1 MASIRSLVGLHDL
14 AEKTITYSTEILGR
28 GAFAKVYEARY
39 NELPCAVKILHSIF
53 KDDPGMGS
61 LEERFNKECRYLERA
76 RHPNIVQYLGLCRNP
91 LTQEPALLMELM
103 DQSLTQ
109 FLKMSKDPLSRFTE
123 VSICYDVALALA
135 YLHSE
140 GITHRD
146 LSSNNV
152 LLIGHRAKVSD
163 FGISKVI
170 DLNKQDIT
178 PLTKVPGTVVY
189 MPPEAL
195 KDSPD
200 YSEKLDCFS
209 FGVLA
214 IQIMTR
220 LFPDPSPSTIEIPD
234 DRSLTGKALIPV
246 AETERRRNHID
257 LVDKSHPL
265 LEIALNC
272 LVFEKEDRPFAR
284 DLCLKLEPLKCVS
297 TEPLKSIISTE
308 NVKAFGNLTKDTL
321 SYECAEL
328 VKEKNVLSREC
339 AELRRNKDTLSR
351 EKDVL
356 SRERELLSCRKDALS
371 HEKDVLSYEKDL
383 LSHEKDLLSREKDT
397 LSREKGSL
405 SRDCAELHREK
416 NRLED
421 EITRLQE
428 LYAPPVQGALPPP
441 LQYTPPVQGA
451 LVAASPTPPSIIS
464 DWKTGSPAPFA
475 VAQKYTPIITSHHI
489 LFCCFPRDDGPLYA
503 YDYRSYSWS
512 PLPAVPKVTIKIN
525 TVLPFLNSQGEL
537 EVLRCNDFFQ
547 LREGRWFRRGS
558 INISETH
565 KICILIAHE
574 EFIIVL
580 KEDKL
585 MVCDMFSG
593 LKKNIVKIDPASS
606 VERATA
612 AICNGVLYLV
622 GVMSKGTWTS
632 QVYKIP
638 LNELMSKE
646 SRFKTLFVFES
657 SPKVV
662 TLQQTAPLPVCLST
676 CVNFKGHL
684 LAVGGYSPT
693 RGAHDEIYL
702 YNEHKDEW
710 LVIGKI
716 PTARYQC
723 LVGAVDDKLLVIG
736 GWSAHESK
744 CKIVESCTVNMSLP
758 IGISAP

>member
-1 MASIRSLVGLHDL
+1 MAKIRSLVGLHDL

-28 GAFAKVYEARY
+28 GAFAKVYEARC

-61 LEERFNKECRYLERA
+61 LEERFNQECRYLERA
-76 RHPNIVQYLGLCRNP
+76 RHPSIVQYLGLCRNP

-170 DLNKQDIT
+170 DLNKQNIT
-178 PLTKVPGTVVY
+178 PLSKVPGTVVY

-195 KDSPD
+195 TDSPD

-220 LFPDPSPSTIEIPD
+220 LFPDPSPSMIKVPD

-257 LVDKSHPL
+257 LIDKSHPL
-265 LEIALNC
+265 LEIALSC
-272 LVFEKEDRPFAR
+272 LVLEKEVRPFSH
-284 DLCLKLEPLKCVS
+284 DLCLKI
-297 TEPLKSIISTE
+297 EPLKSVSTEALKSIVSTE
-308 NVKAFGNLTKDTL
+308 NVKASGNLMKDTL

-328 VKEKNVLSREC
+328 IKEKNVLSHEC
-339 AELRRNKDTLSR
+339 AELRRNKDTLSH
-351 EKDVL
+351 EKDTL
-356 SRERELLSCRKDALS
+356 SRER
-371 HEKDVLSYEKDL
+371 
-383 LSHEKDLLSREKDT
+383 DLLSREKDA
-397 LSREKGSL
+397 LSH
-405 SRDCAELHREK
+405 DCAELYTEK
-416 NRLED
+416 SWLESD
-421 EITRLQE
+421 ISRLQ
-428 LYAPPVQGALPPP
+428 GTLPPP
-441 LQYTPPVQGA
+441 PQYTPPVQGA
-451 LVAASPTPPSIIS
+451 LVTASPAPPSMIS
-464 DWKTGSPAPFA
+464 DWKTGAPAPFT
-475 VAQKYTPIITSHHI
+475 VAQKYASVISSNRI
-489 LFCCFPRDDGPLYA
+489 LYCCFYYDNGTQQPLYT
-503 YDYRSYSWS
+503 YNYLSYSWS
-512 PLPAVPKVTIKIN
+512 PLPAVPKVVFGNN

-537 EVLRCNDFFQ
+537 EILRRDIFY
-547 LREGRWFRRGS
+547 LLSEGKWFRRGIS
-558 INISETH
+558 NISAGH
-565 KICILIAHE
+565 KICMLIAHE
-574 EFIIVL
+574 EFIIAL
-580 KEDKL
+580 DENKL
-585 MVCDMFSG
+585 IVCDMFSG
-593 LKKNIVKIDPASS
+593 LKKYIIKIDPASS

-638 LNELMSKE
+638 LNELISIGSKY
-646 SRFKTLFVFES
+646 KTVFVFEG

-662 TLQQTAPLPVCLST
+662 TLQQTAPLPVCHST

-693 RGAHDEIYL
+693 QGAHDEIYL
-702 YNEHKDEW
+702 YNEPKDEW

-716 PTARYQC
+716 PTARYKC
-723 LVGAVDDKLLVIG
+723 LVGVVDDKLVVIG
-736 GWSAHESK
+736 GYLTDEIK
-744 CKIVESCTVNMSLP
+744 CKIVESCTINMSLP
-758 IGISAP
+758 IGILTP

>member
-1 MASIRSLVGLHDL
+1 MARIQSLVGLHDL

-28 GAFAKVYEARY
+28 GAFAKVYEARC
-39 NELPCAVKILHSIF
+39 NELPCAVKILHDIF

-61 LEERFNKECRYLERA
+61 LKERFNKECRYLERA

-178 PLTKVPGTVVY
+178 PLSKVPGTVVY

-214 IQIMTR
+214 IQIMTQ
-220 LFPDPSPSTIEIPD
+220 LFPDPSPPTIEVPD
-234 DRSLTGKALIPV
+234 DRSLTGKASIPV
-246 AETERRRNHID
+246 AETERRRDHID
-257 LVDKSHPL
+257 LIDKSHPL
-265 LEIALNC
+265 LEIALSC
-272 LVFEKEDRPFAR
+272 LVLEKEDRPFAR
-284 DLCLKLEPLKCVS
+284 DLCLKI
-297 TEPLKSIISTE
+297 EPLKSVSTKPLKSIVTPE
-308 NVKAFGNLTKDTL
+308 NVTASGNLMKDTL

-328 VKEKNVLSREC
+328 VKEKNVLSCEC
-339 AELRRNKDTLSR
+339 AELRRNKDTLSYEKDTLLH

-356 SRERELLSCRKDALS
+356 SR
-371 HEKDVLSYEKDL
+371 
-383 LSHEKDLLSREKDT
+383 EKDLLSREKDT
-397 LSREKGSL
+397 LSHEKDSLSHERDSL
-405 SRDCAELHREK
+405 SREKDTLSRNCAELYTEK
-416 NRLED
+416 SLLESELSRL
-421 EITRLQE
+421 R
-428 LYAPPVQGALPPP
+428 GALPPP
-441 LQYTPPVQGA
+441 LQYIP
-451 LVAASPTPPSIIS
+451 ASPTPPSMIS
-464 DWKTGSPAPFA
+464 DWKTGTPAPFT
-475 VAQKYTPIITSHHI
+475 VAQNYGSVISSHRILYCSFPCDDKAQTP
-489 LFCCFPRDDGPLYA
+489 LFT
-503 YDYRSYSWS
+503 YDYRSSLWS
-512 PLPAVPKVTIKIN
+512 PLPTVPNVIGN
-525 TVLPFLNSQGEL
+525 HTVLPFLNSRGEL
-537 EVLRCNDFFQ
+537 EILSYNDFFQ
-547 LREGRWFRRGS
+547 LWKGRWSRRGS
-558 INISETH
+558 TNIFMTH
-565 KICILIAHE
+565 KICMLIAHE

-580 KEDKL
+580 DENKLIVYNAISGKKEY
-585 MVCDMFSG
+585 
-593 LKKNIVKIDPASS
+593 IIKIDPASS
-606 VERATA
+606 VEEATA
-612 AICNGVLYLV
+612 AICNGVFYLV
-622 GVMSKGTWTS
+622 GVMSEGTWTS

-646 SRFKTLFVFES
+646 SKYKTVLGFEV

-662 TLQQTAPLPVCLST
+662 ILQQTAPLPVYHST

-693 RGAHDEIYL
+693 QGAHDEIYL
-702 YNEHKDEW
+702 YNEPKDEW

-716 PTARYQC
+716 PTARYKC
-723 LVGAVDDKLLVIG
+723 LVGVVDDKLVVIG
-736 GWSAHESK
+736 GCLTYEIK
-744 CKIVESCTVNMSLP
+744 CKIVESCTINMSLP
-758 IGISAP
+758 IGIFIP

>member
-1 MASIRSLVGLHDL
+1 MARIQSLVGLHDL
-14 AEKTITYSTEILGR
+14 AKKTITYSTILGR
-28 GAFAKVYEARY
+28 GAFAKVYEARC

-61 LEERFNKECRYLERA
+61 LEERFNQECRYLERA

-195 KDSPD
+195 TDSPD

-220 LFPDPSPSTIEIPD
+220 LFPDPSPSMREISIPSD
-234 DRSLTGKALIPV
+234 ISLTGKALIHV
-246 AETERRRNHID
+246 AETERRKDHID
-257 LVDKSHPL
+257 LIDKSHPL
-265 LEIALNC
+265 LETALSC
-272 LVFEKEDRPFAR
+272 LVFEKEVRPFAR
-284 DLCLKLEPLKCVS
+284 DLCLKIEPLKVS
-297 TEPLKSIISTE
+297 YSCTEPLESIVSTE
-308 NVKAFGNLTKDTL
+308 NVKASGNLAKDTL
-321 SYECAEL
+321 SCECAEL
-328 VKEKNVLSREC
+328 VKEKNVLSHEC
-339 AELRRNKDTLSR
+339 AELRRNKDTLS
-351 EKDVL
+351 
-356 SRERELLSCRKDALS
+356 
-371 HEKDVLSYEKDL
+371 HEKDTLAHVKDL
-383 LSHEKDLLSREKDT
+383 LSH
-397 LSREKGSL
+397 
-405 SRDCAELHREK
+405 DCAELHREK

-421 EITRLQE
+421 EITRLQK
-428 LYAPPVQGALPPP
+428 LNASPVQG
-441 LQYTPPVQGA
+441 
-451 LVAASPTPPSIIS
+451 AASPTPPSMIS
-464 DWKTGSPAPFA
+464 DWKTGSPAPFTI
-475 VAQKYTPIITSHHI
+475 AQYAPIITSHRL
-489 LFCCFPRDDGPLYA
+489 LFCCFPHVKGPLYA
-503 YDYRSYSWS
+503 YDYRSSLWS
-512 PLPAVPKVTIKIN
+512 PLPVVPKVTIKIN

-547 LREGRWFRRGS
+547 LREGMWFRRNS
-558 INISETH
+558 ANIFETH
-565 KICILIAHE
+565 KIRMLIAHE
-574 EFIIVL
+574 EFIIIL
-580 KEDKL
+580 KENKL
-585 MVCDMFSG
+585 IVYDMFSG
-593 LKKNIVKIDPASS
+593 QKIYIVKIDPASS

-622 GVMSKGTWTS
+622 GVMSKGMWTS

-638 LNELMSKE
+638 LNELISIGSKY
-646 SRFKTLFVFES
+646 KTGFIFEY

-662 TLQQTAPLPVCLST
+662 TLQQTAPLPMCHST
-676 CVNFKGHL
+676 CINFKGHL
-684 LAVGGYSPT
+684 LAVGGYSPAQ
-693 RGAHDEIYL
+693 GAHDEIYL
-702 YNEHKDEW
+702 YNEPKDEW
-710 LVIGKI
+710 LFVGKI
-716 PTARYQC
+716 PTARYKC
-723 LVGAVDDKLLVIG
+723 LVGAVDDKLVVIG
-736 GWSAHESK
+736 GWLANESK
-744 CKIVESCTVNMSLP
+744 CNIVESCTVNMSLP
-758 IGISAP
+758 IGTSTS